1 MQFSM
6 RFITLSVVSCPRYTI
21 DNVTLPLP
29 TVNTETDIPVVLV
42 CHLSPAKPQ
51 ASSGVGKG
59 GQGDIRNCYAENFCL
74 NSGLWIKF
82 SAYFSCFGALCL
94 YGLCWWRNPL
104 LSPPKQIPGYTHAS
118 QGCHCN
124 KNSERR
130 AQLCYDKSS
139 FCLPLVYPNH
149 IVLNFLKIVNKN

>member
-29 TVNTETDIPVVLV
+29 TVNTETDIVLV

-59 GQGDIRNCYAENFCL
+59 DNGTSEPATLKIFCL
-74 NSGLWIKF
+74 NSGL
-82 SAYFSCFGALCL
+82 
-94 YGLCWWRNPL
+94 
-104 LSPPKQIPGYTHAS
+104 
-118 QGCHCN
+118 
-124 KNSERR
+124 
-130 AQLCYDKSS
+130 
-139 FCLPLVYPNH
+139 
-149 IVLNFLKIVNKN
+149 